1 MKHADFERL
10 LLTSEGLEKLAEE
23 ARSIKRYAHED
34 ARPASTVEPSQATC
48 ELKVAG
54 REPPDD
60 GTGSPVTFRPL
71 LAGIGAFAPELADLD
86 ADQALKHLIDRCAKN
101 PTAANQF
108 LVEDAVNRL
117 TSAGELKADAEKLVN
132 RAIEVLSEKGATASA
147 SDNIWSRL
155 YEHSDYRGRS
165 FYVNHGPGAVY
176 RRIRLADLGAANMN
190 DKVSSLYVD
199 AHASEYSGDVFLFEH
214 DRFFGRYTKHS
225 TTPGSPSV
233 AHWVNY
239 VGDFIN
245 DRTSSVLVVR
255 RSPNEFAISLGSLG
269 LSDRIQTYVASVPR
283 ISPRGAPVI
292 TWDMWPEGGDSHP
305 NDPTRKFIHV
315 KIPVR
320 VDVPDWVDYDAEI
333 WYWLYPYITG
343 GHLRGYVA
351 YYGAWV
357 ESGVKSGRILNAIM
371 AALPPTVGTIN
382 TELASLLEITEAF
395 GGFER
400 VYLLPG
406 TNDARGRT
414 TDDVTIVLGRT

>member
-147 SDNIWSRL
+147 SDNI
-155 YEHSDYRGRS
+155 
-165 FYVNHGPGAVY
+165 
-176 RRIRLADLGAANMN
+176 
-190 DKVSSLYVD
+190 
-199 AHASEYSGDVFLFEH
+199 
-214 DRFFGRYTKHS
+214 
-225 TTPGSPSV
+225 
-233 AHWVNY
+233 
-239 VGDFIN
+239 
-245 DRTSSVLVVR
+245 
-255 RSPNEFAISLGSLG
+255 
-269 LSDRIQTYVASVPR
+269 
-283 ISPRGAPVI
+283 
-292 TWDMWPEGGDSHP
+292 
-305 NDPTRKFIHV
+305 
-315 KIPVR
+315 
-320 VDVPDWVDYDAEI
+320 
-333 WYWLYPYITG
+333 
-343 GHLRGYVA
+343 
-351 YYGAWV
+351 
-357 ESGVKSGRILNAIM
+357 
-371 AALPPTVGTIN
+371 
-382 TELASLLEITEAF
+382 
-395 GGFER
+395 
-400 VYLLPG
+400 
-406 TNDARGRT
+406 
-414 TDDVTIVLGRT
+414 

>member
-1 MKHADFERL
+1 M
-10 LLTSEGLEKLAEE
+10 
-23 ARSIKRYAHED
+23 
-34 ARPASTVEPSQATC
+34 Q
-48 ELKVAG
+48 
-54 REPPDD
+54 
-60 GTGSPVTFRPL
+60 
-71 LAGIGAFAPELADLD
+71 
-86 ADQALKHLIDRCAKN
+86 
-101 PTAANQF
+101 
-108 LVEDAVNRL
+108 
-117 TSAGELKADAEKLVN
+117 
-132 RAIEVLSEKGATASA
+132 
-147 SDNIWSRL
+147 
-155 YEHSDYRGRS
+155 
-165 FYVNHGPGAVY
+165 
-176 RRIRLADLGAANMN
+176 ADLGAANMN

-199 AHASEYSGDVFLFEH
+199 AHASEYSGDVYLFEH

-255 RSPNEFAISLGSLG
+255 RWPNEFAISLGSLG

-305 NDPTRKFIHV
+305 NDPTRKFIHI

-320 VDVPDWVDYDAEI
+320 VDVPDWFDYDAEI

-357 ESGVKSGRILNAIM
+357 ESGVKSGRILDAIM